1 MVKYFQI
8 GNNKI
13 RKWQGIIGLPQEG
26 KYYFKKRER
35 GKMFFTQK
43 KKIQTRNRTNGI
55 NGIGKL
61 AHQYK

>member
-1 MVKYFQI
+1 M
-8 GNNKI
+8 
-13 RKWQGIIGLPQEG
+13 KWQGIIGLPQEG

-61 AHQYK
+61 VHQYK